1 MEEERKEE
9 MSLNKLN
16 YNNNS
21 NYQFITFLRVF
32 LLRGELSILLLD
44 FSWIF
49 IFCGLSPTGKGILL
63 GP

>member
-1 MEEERKEE
+1 MKEE
-9 MSLNKLN
+9 MSLNKQ
-16 YNNNS
+16 NS

-49 IFCGLSPTGKGILL
+49 IFCGLSPAGKGILL
-63 GP
+63 GPC